1 MALYPR
7 DGDNPAALLAN
18 ADAALYRAK
27 HEGRGATRIF
37 TSAMDRQLRER
48 RAIEHDLRS
57 AVENGEFHLEYQPQ
71 RHRDG
76 KITGF
81 EALVRWQHPLRGLVM
96 PGEFIPV
103 AEDSGSIAKIDE
115 WVLKEACRQ
124 AASWDD
130 TVRIAVNVS
139 AAQFRRENLEHQ
151 VRTALRESGLPPSR
165 LELEITEGVLI
176 EDISRASQTLK
187 SLKSLGVMIAL
198 DDFGTGYSSLSYL
211 QAFPLDR
218 IKIDRSFVASL
229 GSSARSLAIV
239 RAVIGL
245 AHGFNVPVLAEG
257 VETNEQLSILMRERC
272 DDLQGYLIGRPHPA
286 EMYGEYM
293 KSGIDARLKTAS

>member
-1 MALYPR
+1 
-7 DGDNPAALLAN
+7 
-18 ADAALYRAK
+18 
-27 HEGRGATRIF
+27 
-37 TSAMDRQLRER
+37 
-48 RAIEHDLRS
+48 
-57 AVENGEFHLEYQPQ
+57 
-71 RHRDG
+71 
-76 KITGF
+76 
-81 EALVRWQHPLRGLVM
+81 M

-176 EDISRASQTLK
+176 EDISRASQTLN

-257 VETNEQLSILMRERC
+257 VETFEELAYLLGATRIRYA
-272 DDLQGYLIGRPHPA
+272 QGYHFAKPFFLEDIV
-286 EMYGEYM
+286 
-293 KSGIDARLKTAS
+293 KTNGVHGDERNQSWRRTCATNRREDNDDDPRA